1 MEVHLGPDGASMVI
15 QPAQTGGKKP
25 ASVLFGKVTHRVK
38 PVSVEEMDA
47 ALAEA
52 LAAELLLLRRR
63 CALG

>member
-1 MEVHLGPDGASMVI
+1 MVI

-25 ASVLFGKVTHRVK
+25 ASVLFGKVTRRGK

-52 LAAELLLLRRR
+52 LAAELLLRRY
-63 CALG
+63 ALG